1 MANFDI
7 VINPNKIQSV
17 RDVISALE
25 RTFQVDFIPDFLR
38 ELDDTLQVQN
48 VAFSVNSQKQQ
59 YEFDVG
65 VGIKVGEEG
74 EDEEAESKYL
84 VLALAM
90 AIKPD
95 PATQA
100 KHIAEFAARVEIPVS
115 DSQITQLVFEGAF
128 TRKLGKALVA
138 QCNLVEEKGIPLHA
152 ILGGVA
158 PALGLAIPEELAI
171 PLRQNLVLVLSG
183 QLNQQ
188 GQTRPRMLLGA
199 GVSTGVDLGQLPLVG
214 LYFDSG
220 QTSAN
225 LSVDLLVA
233 TARFSKDEV
242 KALNGVLEE
251 MTSPFRIRSSSAAAQ
266 ELDRGAWF
274 VAYAAIGEMVRSWYM
289 PLKRRRTGGTG
300 VRSARGLV
308 PRQLTRASLDDI
320 PITLADNGAWLT
332 VQRAVGPVHF
342 EKLGLIYKDGAVQ
355 FVPEIVLSVGDLK
368 LSLSGVAVRLPLPGG
383 ATQLLVEGFGLE
395 YENATLRIAGAFLR
409 KKHDGYEEYAGMAAL
424 QMGVKG
430 QSLGLAAIGAYAVP
444 NSGGEPSLFLYAT
457 LDYPLGGP
465 PFFFVTG
472 LAAGFGYN
480 RAFTAP
486 ALEDVQEFPLVK
498 QAVEGT
504 GKWDSDGATE
514 AIATQLEAL
523 TRYLKIQPDTGFLTL
538 GVKFTSFK
546 MLDGFAL
553 LYAAIGKGFEL
564 GMLGL
569 ARLTVPFS
577 KPGAAQK
584 DPLVFVEL
592 ALQARFAPE
601 EGLVMVR
608 AQLTPASYL
617 LGKACKLTG
626 GFAFATWFAGQ
637 HAGDFV
643 LTLGGYHPSFK
654 KPSHYPDVPR
664 VGFHWQVDSKFS
676 ISGESYFAL
685 CAHAVMAGGY
695 LKASYESGSAWAS
708 FTLGADF
715 LISWRPYA
723 YDIRVYVSFKAG
735 LGCLKGSIGADLHIW
750 GPTFGGKASLDFW
763 LFSVTVKFG
772 NQGGVAPLPIGWDEF
787 RSSFLP
793 EDREIVSAAVAE
805 GLLRQHRSAGG
816 DEVWIVDPKEFALV
830 TDSVIPSKK
839 AVFTPSG
846 QALQGNQA
854 LGVAPMAVE
863 TGSLVSEHHVS
874 IKYKGT
880 EVVADKFTVAE
891 EKRKVP
897 EALWGAPKTQT
908 VGGQKRLRFPGV
920 NDRSFVDNTLA
931 GLRIEPA
938 PVPNP
943 AETKSLPVELL
954 RYETTSMPDAYSWQT
969 LPAFRA
975 QVLEDDARRA
985 AIRQSIATNAA
996 RDALLSSLGFTPA
1009 EHVTLRA
1016 QVADLFVLAPQVKEA

>member
-1 MANFDI
+1 MATLDI
-7 VINPNKIQSV
+7 NIDPNTIQSV
-17 RDVISALE
+17 RDVVFALE
-25 RTFQVDFIPDFLR
+25 RTFQASFVPDFLR
-38 ELDDTLQVQN
+38 TLDDTLPLQSATFV
-48 VAFSVNSQKQQ
+48 VNTEKQQ
-59 YEFDVG
+59 YEFG
-65 VGIKVGEEG
+65 VEFGIKIGEEG
-74 EDEEAESKYL
+74 QGEDTESKHL
-84 VLALAM
+84 VLGLAM
-90 AIKPD
+90 VLKPD
-95 PATQA
+95 KATGKFPHA
-100 KHIAEFAARVEIPVS
+100 AEFGAKVEVPVEWGE
-115 DSQITQLVFEGAF
+115 INGFIFEGRF
-128 TRKLGKALVA
+128 TEKMGSTLVL
-138 QCNLVEEKGIPLHA
+138 QCNLVEEQALPLA
-152 ILGGVA
+152 SLVGGVA
-158 PALGLAIPEELAI
+158 PALGLAIPEELSI
-171 PLRQNLVLVLSG
+171 PIRQNFLLVLMG
-183 QLNQQ
+183 QV
-188 GQTRPRMLLGA
+188 TSKRPRLLMGGGLSA
-199 GVSTGVDLGQLPLVG
+199 GVDLGQLPLVG
-214 LYFDSG
+214 LYFTSG
-220 QTSAN
+220 QTTAN
-225 LSVDLLVA
+225 VSVDLLVA
-233 TARFSKDEV
+233 TARFTKDEV
-242 KALNGVLEE
+242 KGINGVLEE
-251 MTSPFRIRSSSAAAQ
+251 MSSPMRIRSSSATVQ
-266 ELDRGAWF
+266 ELEFGASL
-274 VAYAAIGEMVRSWYM
+274 VAYVAIGEMVRSWYM
-289 PLKRRRTGGTG
+289 PLKRRRTGTG

-320 PITLADNGAWLT
+320 PLTLADNGAWLT

-342 EKLGLIYKDGAVQ
+342 EKLGLVYRDGAVQ

-368 LSLSGVAVRLPLPGG
+368 LSLTGMAVRLPLPSG
-383 ATQLLVEGFGLE
+383 ATQLLLEGFGLE

-409 KKHDGYEEYAGMAAL
+409 KKRDGYEEYAGIAAL

-430 QSLGLAAIGAYAVP
+430 QTLGLAAIGAYAVP
-444 NSGGEPSLFLYAT
+444 NNGEPSLFLYAT

-486 ALEDVQEFPLVK
+486 ALEDVQDFPLVK

-514 AIATQLEAL
+514 AVATQLEAL

-564 GMLGL
+564 GLLGL

-577 KPGAAQK
+577 KPGSAAK

-601 EGLVMVR
+601 EGVVMVR
-608 AQLTPASYL
+608 GQLTPSSYL

-626 GFAFATWFAGQ
+626 GFAFATWFAGP

-643 LTLGGYHPSFK
+643 LTQGGYHPSFK

-664 VGFHWQVDSKFS
+664 VGFHWQVDSKLS

-708 FTLGADF
+708 FTVGADF

-723 YDIRVYVSFKAG
+723 YDIRLYVSFKAG
-735 LGCLKGSIGADLHIW
+735 LGCLKGSIGADLHLW
-750 GPTFGGKASLDFW
+750 GPSFGGKAQLDFW
-763 LFSVTVKFG
+763 LFSVSVKFG
-772 NQGGVAPLPIGWDEF
+772 NQGGVAPVPIGWDEF

-793 EDREIVSAAVAE
+793 EDREMVSAAVAE
-805 GLLRQHRSAGG
+805 GLLRQYRSK
-816 DEVWIVDPKEFALV
+816 DEEVWIVNPKEFVLV

-839 AVFTPSG
+839 AVFVSSG
-846 QALQGNQA
+846 DTFQGNQS

-863 TGSLVSEHHVS
+863 TNQLESEHRVS
-874 IKYKGT
+874 IKYGNT
-880 EVVADKFTVAE
+880 EVAKGKFIVRE

-908 VGGQKRLRFPGV
+908 VKGEKRLRFPGV
-920 NDRSFVDNTLA
+920 NDRSFVEDTLA

-943 AETKSLPVELL
+943 ADTKDLPVELL
-954 RYETTSMPDAYSWQT
+954 RYETTPMPDAYAWQT

-975 QVLEDDARRA
+975 QELEDDARRN
-985 AIRQSIATNAA
+985 AIRQSIARNPA
-996 RDALLSSLGFTPA
+996 RDALLESLGFVPA
-1009 EHVTLRA
+1009 EHVTLRDA
-1016 QVADLFVLAPQVKEA
+1016 VADLFVFAPQVKEA

>member
-1 MANFDI
+1 MATLDI
-7 VINPNKIQSV
+7 SIDPNTIQSV
-17 RDVISALE
+17 RDVIFALE
-25 RTFQVDFIPDFLR
+25 RTFQVSFLPEFLR
-38 ELDDTLQVQN
+38 TLDDTLPLQ
-48 VAFSVNSQKQQ
+48 SVTFAANTAKQQ
-59 YEFDVG
+59 YEFAVEF
-65 VGIKVGEEG
+65 GIKIGEEG
-74 EDEEAESKYL
+74 QGEDAESKHLILGLSMVLKPDQASGKFPHAAQYGAKVEVPVDWGDINGFIFEGQFTEKMGSTL
-84 VLALAM
+84 VL
-90 AIKPD
+90 
-95 PATQA
+95 
-100 KHIAEFAARVEIPVS
+100 
-115 DSQITQLVFEGAF
+115 
-128 TRKLGKALVA
+128 
-138 QCNLVEEKGIPLHA
+138 QCNLVEEQALPLA
-152 ILGGVA
+152 SLVGGVA
-158 PALGLAIPEELAI
+158 PALGLAIPEDLAI
-171 PLRQNLVLVLSG
+171 PIRQNFLLVLMG
-183 QLNQQ
+183 QV
-188 GQTRPRMLLGA
+188 TSKRPRFLLGG
-199 GVSTGVDLGQLPLVG
+199 GVSAGVDLGQLPLVG
-214 LYFDSG
+214 LYFTSG
-220 QTSAN
+220 QTTAN
-225 LSVDLLVA
+225 VSVDLLVA
-233 TARFSKDEV
+233 TARFTKDEV
-242 KALNGVLEE
+242 KGINGVLEE
-251 MTSPFRIRSSSAAAQ
+251 MSSPMRIRASSATVQ
-266 ELDRGAWF
+266 ELEFGAYL
-274 VAYAAIGEMVRSWYM
+274 VGYVAIGELIRSWYT
-289 PLKRRRTGGTG
+289 PLKRRRTGTG
-300 VRSARGLV
+300 VRSARGLI
-308 PRQLTRASLDDI
+308 PRQLPRAALDDI

-342 EKLGLIYKDGAVQ
+342 EKLGLVYKDGAVQ

-368 LSLSGVAVRLPLPGG
+368 LSLSGVAVRLPLPSGS
-383 ATQLLVEGFGLE
+383 TQLLLEGFGLE

-444 NSGGEPSLFLYAT
+444 NNGEPSLFLYAT

-504 GKWDSDGATE
+504 GDWNSDNATE
-514 AIATQLEAL
+514 AVATQLEAL

-553 LYAAIGKGFEL
+553 LYAAIGKSFEL

-577 KPGAAQK
+577 KPGSAAK

-601 EGLVMVR
+601 EGVVMVR
-608 AQLTPASYL
+608 GQLTPSSYL
-617 LGKACKLTG
+617 LGKACRLTG
-626 GFAFATWFAGQ
+626 GFAFATWFAGP

-643 LTLGGYHPSFK
+643 LSQGGYHPSFK

-664 VGFHWQVDSKFS
+664 VGFNWQVDSKIS
-676 ISGESYFAL
+676 IRGESYFTL

-708 FTLGADF
+708 FTMGADF

-723 YDIRVYVSFKAG
+723 YDIRLYVSFKAG

-750 GPTFGGKASLDFW
+750 GPSFGGKAQLDFW

-772 NQGGVAPLPIGWDEF
+772 NQGGVAPLPIGWDDF

-793 EDREIVSAAVAE
+793 EDREIVSAAVSE
-805 GLLRQHRSAGG
+805 GLLRQYRSPQG
-816 DEVWIVDPKEFALV
+816 DEVWIVNPKEFSLV

-839 AVFTPSG
+839 AVYVPSN
-846 QALQGNQA
+846 QELKGNQA
-854 LGVAPMAVE
+854 LGVAPMAME
-863 TGSLVSEHHVS
+863 TNQLESEHRVS

-880 EVVADKFTVAE
+880 EVVANKFTVRE

-897 EALWGAPKTQT
+897 EALWGPPKTQN

-920 NDRSFVDNTLA
+920 NDRSFVEDTLA
-931 GLRIEPA
+931 GLRLEPA

-943 AETKSLPVELL
+943 ADTKDLPVELL

-969 LPAFRA
+969 LPGFRA
-975 QVLEDDARRA
+975 QALEDDARRD
-985 AIRQSIATNAA
+985 AIRKSIASNAA

-1016 QVADLFVLAPQVKEA
+1016 NVADLFVFAPQVKEA